1 MIESAIIS
9 LRFPKLAVTSD
20 GLWVTDGQHVIS
32 SVTSNSA
39 GTIDIA
45 PVATLAEAHAA
56 SSVVGSGAYV
66 WIIDGADNVLQRV
79 DPLNGTVTPIQ
90 IP

>member
-1 MIESAIIS
+1 
-9 LRFPKLAVTSD
+9 
-20 GLWVTDGQHVIS
+20 VTDGQHVIS
-32 SVTSNSA
+32 SVTPNSA

-45 PVATLAEAHAA
+45 PVATLNEAHVA

-66 WIIDGADNVLQRV
+66 WIIDGADNVMQRV